1 MPRKRLPRPTDG
13 ELEILRVLWDRG
25 PSTVRQI
32 HEALSEA
39 KATTLTTT
47 LKLVQIMHEKGTVV
61 RDTST
66 RPQVYQAAAP
76 ESEMQRKL
84 VDDLLGRAFG
94 GSARKLVAALV
105 ANDIPDEE
113 LEQIRRLLDEA

>member
-1 MPRKRLPRPTDG
+1 MTRDSHARPTAA
-13 ELEILRVLWDRG
+13 ELDILNVLWDRG
-25 PSTVRQI
+25 PSTVREVQDD
-32 HEALSEA
+32 LPPDRRRGY
-39 KATTLTTT
+39 TTI
-47 LKLVQIMHEKGTVV
+47 LKLLQIMHEKGTVV
-61 RDTST
+61 RDAST
-66 RPQVYQAAAP
+66 RPQVYEAAAP
-76 ESEMQRKL
+76 EGEMQRRL